1 MKGPFPIICRGHS
14 GGRLLAEAY
23 IQNGFW
29 MGETNEKTKDDM
41 EFSQRIPL
49 VRELAHAG
57 FRYSSM
63 TPAEQEQVRQKM
75 RGLVEASKNHCP
87 NPADYV
93 AFGWKRAVTTFMVE
107 ITMDAYPE
115 AKVVHLIRD
124 GRDTM
129 LSRLD
134 SRMRKLDDPGNRL
147 MIFGDEHVSHY
158 RGQPLSRELVEE
170 YRNEIEMEHWVTA
183 VRFGMRGRKY
193 AERYMEVL
201 YEDLCSHPAETLG
214 RVFEFLEVPYRAEAR
229 AWVIAN
235 ASAARMGKW
244 KANHEEL
251 KDAIAIGAP
260 LLEELGY
267 V

>member
-14 GGRLLAEAY
+14 GGRLLAEAFY
-23 IQNGFW
+23 QNGFW
-29 MGETNEKTKDDM
+29 MGVTNEKTKDDM
-41 EFSQRIPL
+41 EFSQRISV
-49 VRELAHAG
+49 VRELAYDG
-57 FRYSSM
+57 FRYPNM
-63 TPAEQEQVRQKM
+63 RPAEQERVRQKM
-75 RGLVEASKNHCP
+75 RALVETSKNHCP

-107 ITMDAYPE
+107 ITMDAYPQ

-147 MIFGDEHVSHY
+147 MIFGDEHISHY
-158 RGQPLSRELVEE
+158 RGRPLTREVVEE
-170 YRNEIEMEHWVTA
+170 YRNEIEMHHWATA

-193 AERYMEVL
+193 EGRYMEVL
-201 YEDLCSHPAETLG
+201 YEDLCSRPAETLG
-214 RVFEFLEVPYRAEAR
+214 SVFEFLEVPYRPQAR
-229 AWVIAN
+229 EWVVAN

-244 KANHEEL
+244 KSNHEEL
-251 KDAIAIGAP
+251 KEAIAIGAP
-260 LLEELGY
+260 LLQELGY

>member
-1 MKGPFPIICRGHS
+1 
-14 GGRLLAEAY
+14 
-23 IQNGFW
+23 
-29 MGETNEKTKDDM
+29 
-41 EFSQRIPL
+41 
-49 VRELAHAG
+49 
-57 FRYSSM
+57 
-63 TPAEQEQVRQKM
+63 
-75 RGLVEASKNHCP
+75 
-87 NPADYV
+87 
-93 AFGWKRAVTTFMVE
+93 
-107 ITMDAYPE
+107 MDAYPE